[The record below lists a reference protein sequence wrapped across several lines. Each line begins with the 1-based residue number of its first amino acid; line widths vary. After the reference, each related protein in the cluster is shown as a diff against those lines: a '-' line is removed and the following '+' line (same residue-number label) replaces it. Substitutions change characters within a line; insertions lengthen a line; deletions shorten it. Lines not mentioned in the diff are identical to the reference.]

1 MVSFGGFCVE
11 LDLVNLARC
20 GCPTLCEQWVMMNSE
35 GSASI
40 GGSGGA
46 GGMFGGLGR
55 GPIVLATQNP
65 HKVEELRAILSSVGG
80 GGCEGGGLGV
90 EVIGLGDLSG
100 RGVAVD
106 GDGGESGDGGGFAEP
121 EECGTT
127 FAQNAAIKAL
137 SYARMTG
144 HLCLADDS
152 GLEVDALGGAPGV
165 ISSHYNTDGEERGQD
180 RATRDRLN
188 NERLLREL
196 RGVPFEER
204 GARFVC
210 VMVLALP
217 PGKLSPN
224 GRVLAE
230 VRGSFEGRIGV
241 CAEEL
246 GEKGEISLVVPR
258 GAFGFGYDPL
268 FLVGPGFERTSAELS
283 GDEKNLLSHRA
294 AAAKK
299 LAVMLRG
306 MM

>member
-1 MVSFGGFCVE
+1 
-11 LDLVNLARC
+11 
-20 GCPTLCEQWVMMNSE
+20 MMNSE
-35 GSASI
+35 RSASI

-46 GGMFGGLGR
+46 GGMLGGLGR

-80 GGCEGGGLGV
+80 GGGEDGGLGV
-90 EVIGLGDLSG
+90 EVIGLGDLPG
-100 RGVAVD
+100 RGVA
-106 GDGGESGDGGGFAEP
+106 GGGGVGGGGFAEP
-121 EECGTT
+121 VESGTT

-137 SYARMTG
+137 AYARMTG
-144 HLCLADDS
+144 QVCLADDS

-165 ISSHYNTDGEERGQD
+165 LSSHYNTDGEERGQD

-210 VMVLALP
+210 VMVLASP
-217 PGKLSPN
+217 PGRLSPN

-241 CAEEL
+241 CAEEVGGG
-246 GEKGEISLVVPR
+246 GELKVVVPR
-258 GAFGFGYDPL
+258 GEFGFGYDPL

-283 GDEKNLLSHRA
+283 GDEKNALSHRA
-294 AAAKK
+294 AAANK

-306 MM
+306 VL